1 MESLACQHAQCT
13 LTANLAAEVPSLAVS
28 YLVCL
33 EHGASR
39 QPLAT
44 SKTRV
49 DICWFTVGGQPMLEG
64 KVIFQAMFPPEPEIK
79 RHTLEYFEQLKKH
92 NKAVKD
98 RGRSPPTC
106 PSICH
111 LFCKLLDY
119 NRL

>member
-1 MESLACQHAQCT
+1 MLPLEGHG
-13 LTANLAAEVPSLAVS
+13 ANLAAEVPSLAVS

-64 KVIFQAMFPPEPEIK
+64 KVIFQAMFPPEPAVAEVA
-79 RHTLEYFEQLKKH
+79 LKA
-92 NKAVKD
+92 AVSTVCCAVL
-98 RGRSPPTC
+98 GGHVFAQMLLSPA
-106 PSICH
+106 
-111 LFCKLLDY
+111 LLLAEGAAE
-119 NRL
+119 RILGIRVL